1 MAAAL
6 WLATGLIC
14 RRSFRQKKPPC
25 KPSEPSQPTE
35 WTIYK
40 VAAKQTRL
48 GEVEAADE
56 REAVEKAA
64 KEFGQHASKLIA
76 VRRE

>member
-1 MAAAL
+1 MN
-6 WLATGLIC
+6 
-14 RRSFRQKKPPC
+14 REMPRKPQQ
-25 KPSEPSQPTE
+25 SVQPTT

-56 REAVEKAA
+56 REAIEKAA
-64 KEFGQHASKLIA
+64 KEFKQHVTKLIA
-76 VRRE
+76 VRRHH

>member
-1 MAAAL
+1 L
-6 WLATGLIC
+6 TC
-14 RRSFRQKKPPC
+14 RAKLRQPP
-25 KPSEPSQPTE
+25 QLTT

-48 GEVEAADE
+48 GEVEAANE

-64 KEFGQHASKLIA
+64 KEFGQHATKLIT
-76 VRRE
+76 VRRQ

>member
-1 MAAAL
+1 LRTIAAD
-6 WLATGLIC
+6 
-14 RRSFRQKKPPC
+14 R
-25 KPSEPSQPTE
+25 

-40 VAAKQTRL
+40 VAAKQTQL
-48 GEVEAADE
+48 GEIKAADE

-64 KEFGQHASKLIA
+64 KEFRQHATKQIA